1 MPQIPQF
8 PYSNPSFAMT
18 QYRPSILEPPLNYTI
33 PADLHGMPP
42 QQPLLL
48 PPNLPTP
55 LTRVPI
61 NFRLTMRDQLMTVVG
76 SMTANLHLRGYPATA
91 QEVAQWMGIELLYT
105 HQFH

>member
-8 PYSNPSFAMT
+8 PYSNPSFAMA
-18 QYRPSILEPPLNYTI
+18 QYRPSFPEPPLNYTL

-42 QQPLLL
+42 QPPLLL

-55 LTRVPI
+55 LTRIPI
-61 NFRLTMRDQLMTVVG
+61 NFRLAMRDQLMTVVG

-105 HQFH
+105 HQFN